1 MANGHN
7 SFFKKFIYFN
17 RRLFSLQYCGGFCH
31 TLTWIWLPFLHMLVL
46 CFFSTAPL
54 IHSSLFLACYIH
66 RLTESHKPER
76 SYPHDPASAQL
87 KLDKRRSP
95 FKAQAGR
102 QADLGSNPAS
112 GTLWF
117 RRLCSHLLRQIITA
131 S

>member
-1 MANGHN
+1 
-7 SFFKKFIYFN
+7 
-17 RRLFSLQYCGGFCH
+17 
-31 TLTWIWLPFLHMLVL
+31 MLVL

-54 IHSSLFLACYIH
+54 IHSPLSLRVIS
-66 RLTESHKPER
+66 TDSQKVINPR